1 MTNNRPDNLLQI
13 HDSYIQLPSGR
24 QLTLDCQKAFTP
36 DREFWDLWKQRKLDL
51 KRAGVFVTREETEY
65 RGYVRSAE
73 QGFSYNQADLHAS
86 WITKAEQIAET
97 EACEPVIVNAKDLG
111 SDVPKP
117 CHSHSEY
124 RVLAKRCVNG
134 TYQLRLRCEK
144 CAVKTPGA
152 IAWEKLGSDIV
163 IPAIALVIQERVVL
177 NNIDWV

>member
-1 MTNNRPDNLLQI
+1 MTNDRPDNLLQI

-73 QGFSYNQADLHAS
+73 QGFSYNQADLHAY
-86 WITKAEQIAET
+86 WISQAEKMAET

-152 IAWEKLGSDIV
+152 IAWEKLGSDVV